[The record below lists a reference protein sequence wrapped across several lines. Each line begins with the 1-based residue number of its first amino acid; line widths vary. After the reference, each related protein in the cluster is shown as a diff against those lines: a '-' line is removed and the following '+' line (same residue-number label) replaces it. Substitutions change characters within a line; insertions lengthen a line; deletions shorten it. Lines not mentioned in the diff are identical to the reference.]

1 MHADELIVQCLMR
14 DRYAEAE
21 KRAMLNAL
29 HRQSGYDWPGG
40 NGIWQWL
47 IDLGGSLVKRCGAK
61 VSKSPRRAS
70 ALRASRSTR

>member
-21 KRAMLNAL
+21 TRAMLNAL
-29 HRQSGYDWPGG
+29 RRQSGHGSPEG
-40 NGIWQWL
+40 NGIWRRL
-47 IDLGGSLVKRCGAK
+47 IELSRSLVKRCGSK
-61 VSKSPRRAS
+61 VSKSPRRAT